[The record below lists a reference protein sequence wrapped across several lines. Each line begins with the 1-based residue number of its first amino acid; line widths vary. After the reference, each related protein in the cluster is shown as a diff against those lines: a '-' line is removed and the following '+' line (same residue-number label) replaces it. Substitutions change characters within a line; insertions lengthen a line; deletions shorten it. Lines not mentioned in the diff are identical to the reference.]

1 MSHTPVRASQPE
13 DIQQHFELFLQH
25 TTEGVWDWVDLDAQ
39 EQWWS
44 PRFYELLGYCD
55 QEIESSLNTFEL
67 LLHPEDAVQTMLEL
81 RSALEHSNRFE
92 HNFRLRV
99 KGGLYRWFRGQAQ
112 ILRDVSGQAVRMTGS
127 LSDIHER
134 VLLESELEGT
144 RLQAF
149 RAREVKQSFLAMMG
163 HEIRTPLSAILGF
176 AEILNDSSE
185 DAETISAANT
195 IHTNGKYLLDTF
207 NDFVDLSRIEEGKFD
222 LKLQDCCPLTV
233 IENVKS
239 VALRKAN
246 TKGLALEVDLDHS
259 LPTSI
264 QSNPIRLRQI
274 LLNLM
279 GVVINYTHEGTI
291 SLSVRKSEA
300 APSDQQMVFTIQN
313 SGTGLNI
320 EPINQ
325 IFAGRQ
331 LADLTSLTYPGG
343 VGLSLSLAR
352 HLVRLLGG
360 EITLQHAADSGS
372 IIEFTISTGTSCE
385 IKPQQHSLSQRIHEH
400 KTSRSGFGMLR
411 QPCRILLVEDGIYNQ
426 RLIQY
431 LLAKAGGSVT
441 LAENGQ
447 QAVDQ
452 LGAVL
457 QNESDINE
465 QFDLILM
472 DIQMPFLD
480 GYSATEL
487 IREMGF
493 TNPIIALTA
502 NVMPGD
508 REKCLQAGCD
518 EYLTKPLDRKRLIQ
532 TINSLLK
539 SRRQPILQLK

>member
-1 MSHTPVRASQPE
+1 MSYTFDRATQP
-13 DIQQHFELFLQH
+13 DAVQQHFDLFLQH

-44 PRFYELLGYCD
+44 PRFYELLGYRD
-55 QEIESSLNTFEL
+55 QEIESSLDTFER
-67 LLHPEDAVQTMLEL
+67 LLHSEDAVQTMLGL
-81 RSALEHSNRFE
+81 RSALENTSRFE

-112 ILRDVSGQAVRMTGS
+112 VLRDSSGQAVRLTGS

-134 VLLESELEGT
+134 ILLQTELEGT

-149 RAREVKQSFLAMMG
+149 RARELQQSFLAMMS

-176 AEILNDSSE
+176 AEILSDSSE

-195 IHTNGKYLLDTF
+195 IHTNGQYLLDTF

-239 VALRKAN
+239 VALRKADP
-246 TKGLALEVDLDHS
+246 KGLALNVDLDHS

-291 SLSVRKSEA
+291 NLSVRKSEA
-300 APSDQQMVFTIQN
+300 VPSDQQMVFTIRN
-313 SGTGLNI
+313 SGNGLNI

-360 EITLQHAADSGS
+360 EITLQHETNSAS
-372 IIEFTISTGTSCE
+372 IVEFTINTGTSCD
-385 IKPQQHSLSQRIHEH
+385 IKPQQLSLSQRIREH
-400 KTSRSGFGMLR
+400 KTSRSSFGMLR

-431 LLAKAGGSVT
+431 LLTKAGGSVT

-452 LGAVL
+452 LGAAL
-457 QNESDINE
+457 QSKTDINE

-472 DIQMPFLD
+472 DIQMPLLD

-493 TNPIIALTA
+493 NNPIIALTA

-508 REKCLQAGCD
+508 REKCLQAGCN
-518 EYLTKPLDRKRLIQ
+518 EYLSKPLDRKRLIQ
-532 TINSLLK
+532 TINNLLK
-539 SRRQPILQLK
+539 SRRKRILQLK